1 VPLAIYFYFKN
12 KNTLHL
18 TPLQY
23 GIQLEVFFM
32 SIHQQTTALKG
43 FYRMSQLATTAA
55 RKERKYIAKDGTT
68 RIIKARPER
77 QGLLPMGETTIWD
90 KVRAGEFPTPI
101 KLTERITA
109 WRIEDIEAWMAS
121 RELKP

>member
-1 VPLAIYFYFKN
+1 
-12 KNTLHL
+12 
-18 TPLQY
+18 
-23 GIQLEVFFM
+23 M
-32 SIHQQTTALKG
+32 STHKQTTAPNG
-43 FYRMSQLATTAA
+43 FYRMSHLATTAS
-55 RKERKYIAKDGTT
+55 RKERKYTAKDGTT

-90 KVRAGEFPTPI
+90 KVRTGEFPAPI

-121 RELKP
+121 KGLEA

>member
-1 VPLAIYFYFKN
+1 
-12 KNTLHL
+12 
-18 TPLQY
+18 
-23 GIQLEVFFM
+23 M
-32 SIHQQTTALKG
+32 STRQQSTAPKG
-43 FYRMSQLATTAA
+43 FYRMAQLATTAP
-55 RKERKYIAKDGTT
+55 RKERTYTAKDGTT

-90 KVRAGEFPTPI
+90 KVRSGEFPTPV

-121 RELKP
+121 KGLEV

>member
-1 VPLAIYFYFKN
+1 M
-12 KNTLHL
+12 
-18 TPLQY
+18 QY
-23 GIQLEVFFM
+23 ETNVRGFFM
-32 SIHQQTTALKG
+32 STHQQTTAPKG
-43 FYRMSQLATTAA
+43 FYRMSHLATTAP
-55 RKERKYIAKDGTT
+55 RKERKYTAKDGTT

-77 QGLLPMGETTIWD
+77 KGLLPMGETTIWD

-121 RELKP
+121 KGLEA

>member
-1 VPLAIYFYFKN
+1 
-12 KNTLHL
+12 
-18 TPLQY
+18 
-23 GIQLEVFFM
+23 M
-32 SIHQQTTALKG
+32 STHQQTTAPKG
-43 FYRMSQLATTAA
+43 SDRMSHLATTAS
-55 RKERKYIAKDGTT
+55 RKERKYTAKDGTT

-90 KVRAGEFPTPI
+90 KVRTGEFPAPI

-121 RELKP
+121 KGLEA

>member
-1 VPLAIYFYFKN
+1 
-12 KNTLHL
+12 
-18 TPLQY
+18 
-23 GIQLEVFFM
+23 M
-32 SIHQQTTALKG
+32 STEKFNHPPKG

-55 RKERKYIAKDGTT
+55 RKERKYTTKDGTT

-77 QGLLPMGETTIWD
+77 QGVLPMGETTIWD
-90 KVRAGEFPTPI
+90 KVRAGEFPAPI

-121 RELKP
+121 KELEA

>member
-1 VPLAIYFYFKN
+1 
-12 KNTLHL
+12 
-18 TPLQY
+18 
-23 GIQLEVFFM
+23 M
-32 SIHQQTTALKG
+32 STHQQTTAPKG
-43 FYRMSQLATTAA
+43 FYRMSHLATTAP
-55 RKERKYIAKDGTT
+55 RKERKYTAKDGTT

-90 KVRAGEFPTPI
+90 KVRTGEFPAPI

-121 RELKP
+121 KGLEA